1 MMIDNFEKQLNEI
14 RVKMYEETKHMTP
27 AERADFHNERG
38 RHIAE
43 KYGITIT
50 QAPGRPPAPKASGE

>member
-1 MMIDNFEKQLNEI
+1 MMIDNFEKQLDEI

-27 AERADFHNERG
+27 AERAEVINERG
-38 RHIAE
+38 RRIAE

-50 QAPGRPPAPKASGE
+50 KAPERASVSKASGE